1 MISLKEYKIVFSKKS
16 KAADTKW
23 KFEAFRQE
31 KKYITNFIIKFKVLA
46 IKVKIDNICIIF
58 LLKKNIR
65 SNIIK
70 TILEYL
76 SIVVPESLKKQKQKL
91 SIEEEKHLWT
101 LESPKTTTTKME
113 SPDALITIFMN
124 I

>member
-1 MISLKEYKIVFSKKS
+1 MISLKEYKTVFSKKS

-31 KKYITNFIIKFKVLA
+31 NKYITNFMIKFKVLA

-76 SIVVPESLKKQKQKL
+76 SIVVPESLKK
-91 SIEEEKHLWT
+91 
-101 LESPKTTTTKME
+101 
-113 SPDALITIFMN
+113 
-124 I
+124 

>member
-1 MISLKEYKIVFSKKS
+1 MFSDKS

-31 KKYITNFIIKFKVLA
+31 KKHIANFMIKFKVLA
-46 IKVKIDNICIIF
+46 IKVKINNIHIIF

-76 SIVVPESLKKQKQKL
+76 SIAVLESL
-91 SIEEEKHLWT
+91 
-101 LESPKTTTTKME
+101 
-113 SPDALITIFMN
+113 
-124 I
+124 